1 MQNEGRR
8 NSYDV
13 VSIPSYESLPAKSES
28 SHPSQDAVRVTNRM
42 VFNLKCNADG
52 YGERPFLPFYAPTP
66 PVSEAGDTDFPDSDP
81 LSKDT
86 LLFNVSDIQANI
98 EVFCPQL
105 MIIFGQGD
113 INCAL
118 YFIIDSLH
126 RPFQSNAFVTLLVE
140 ESIRDELVERI
151 RVQMRPL
158 CERVATQSS
167 YRASVKALHDLKL
180 ELIVAAKEQVPP
192 PLATP
197 IVVCNGKHNQLGL
210 GPGPTGVLCL
220 HTFRTTNEAIEICRK
235 DSVHFESVSIWNESV
250 EGLYQL
256 AVNIDCTNFFFNCC
270 NVNLS
275 PIIPSHAVNKIDVHI
290 VDRFHYET
298 LQVNDKI
305 KIIVFPIGAHLA
317 QRSTEDRRIS
327 LAPIVFLNE

>member
-1 MQNEGRR
+1 MQNENRR

-13 VSIPSYESLPAKSES
+13 ISIPSYESIPVKSES
-28 SHPSQDAVRVTNRM
+28 SHPSQDAVRVTSQM

-52 YGERPFLPFYAPTP
+52 NVPLPFLPFNAPTP
-66 PVSEAGDTDFPDSDP
+66 PVSEAGDTDFLDSDP

-86 LLFNVSDIQANI
+86 LAFNVSDIEASI

-105 MIIFGQGD
+105 MIIYGQGD

-118 YFIIDSLH
+118 YFLIDSLH
-126 RPFQSNAFVTLLVE
+126 RPFQSNAVVTVLVE
-140 ESIRDELVERI
+140 ESMRDELVERI
-151 RVQMRPL
+151 LAQMRPL
-158 CERVATQSS
+158 CEREATHSS
-167 YRASVKALHDLKL
+167 YRASVKALQDLHLDVITASEK
-180 ELIVAAKEQVPP
+180 QVPP

-197 IVVCNGKHNQLGL
+197 IVVCNGRHSLLGF
-210 GPGPTGVLCL
+210 GPTGVICL
-220 HTFRTTNEAIEICRK
+220 HTFRTTNEIIDICRK
-235 DSVHFESVSIWNESV
+235 DNVNFESVNIWNESV

-256 AVNIDCTNFFFNCC
+256 VVNLDCSNFFFNCC
-270 NVNLS
+270 NVNLG

-298 LQVNDKI
+298 LQVNEKK
-305 KIIVFPIGAHLA
+305 KIIVFPIGEHLA